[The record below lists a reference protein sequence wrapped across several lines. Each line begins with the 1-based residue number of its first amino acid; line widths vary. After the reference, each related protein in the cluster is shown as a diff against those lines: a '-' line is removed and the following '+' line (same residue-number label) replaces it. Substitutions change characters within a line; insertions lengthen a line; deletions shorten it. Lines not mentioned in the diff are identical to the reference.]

1 MGLKRRRFT
10 REFKLEA
17 VRMAQQPGAV
27 NSEVAKDLG
36 ISIESLYRWMHA
48 VETDQEHAFPG
59 NGNMK
64 PDVKE
69 LLKLRRQVKRLEA
82 ENAFLKKVSAYFAKE
97 KK

>member
-17 VRMAQQPGAV
+17 VRMAQQAGAV

-36 ISIESLYRWMHA
+36 ISIESLYRWIHA
-48 VETDQEHAFPG
+48 VEADQEQAFPG
-59 NGNMK
+59 QGNMK
-64 PDVKE
+64 PDAME
-69 LLKLRRQVKRLEA
+69 LLKLRRQVKGLEP